1 MRKPAAL
8 IVIPVFALAGCAST
22 APQPP
27 EATRVPA
34 APAAEPVPPPEHRPR
49 AGEIAVAALG
59 TPFFIAFKAAVCAG
73 TVAVAAPSSAIVALA
88 DPHTR
93 REGLAVLGHGVE
105 HNCGPPYVL
114 MP

>member
-8 IVIPVFALAGCAST
+8 IVIPVLALAGCAAT
-22 APQPP
+22 APPP
-27 EATRVPA
+27 ATPVPP

-73 TVAVAAPSSAIVALA
+73 TVAVAAPASAIVALG

-114 MP
+114 TP